1 MNTDEEKGTMEIGR
15 RTDTPLLSMEKI
27 QELVSM
33 VYALYSVLGIIGRT
47 NANDSDGNF

>member
-33 VYALYSVLGIIGRT
+33 VCSVLGTRHHWT
-47 NANDSDGNF
+47 D